1 MNLKSSPKGFAP
13 IYLIGIILVLIAV
26 IIFVINQLGLFSGVG
41 PKKTETTTQQT
52 PTPLAQVDKSDPKWL
67 EKYCREEMA
76 KLPEAPFKLESKK
89 DTYLTMA
96 DTYILKRIPE
106 EKRYSGEETCQI
118 DYNFKDEIA
127 YPSVG
132 VEYKFDIKNANMFR
146 EKVDQMITTKMASS
160 WKKISPLSAEEAGR
174 PFYLYEGI
182 PVVFTRENPTTGTVD
197 YAYFDFG
204 ALVLYASFT
213 TYEK

>member
-1 MNLKSSPKGFAP
+1 MSQKSSSKGFAP
-13 IYLIGIILVLIAV
+13 IYLIAIILVLIAV
-26 IIFVINQLGLFSGVG
+26 VTLVISQLRLFSALT
-41 PKKTETTTQQT
+41 PKKSETTTQKT
-52 PTPLAQVDKSDPKWL
+52 PTPAAQVDKTDPKWL

-76 KLPEAPFKLESKK
+76 KLPEAPFKFENKI
-89 DTYLTMA
+89 DIYLTMA
-96 DTYILKRIPE
+96 DTYIISRIPE
-106 EKRYSGEETCQI
+106 GKKYTGEETCQI
-118 DYNFKDEIA
+118 DYKFKDEIA

-132 VEYKFDIKNANMFR
+132 VEYEFDINNANMFR
-146 EKVDQMITTKMASS
+146 EKVDQMISAKMASS

-182 PVVFTRENPTTGTVD
+182 PLVFTRENPTTGTVD
-197 YAYFDFG
+197 FAYFDFG